1 MTQPLSPSE
10 MAMRKLFCF
19 GADSS
24 DISYGMIPKNEDA
37 ISHLLSDCITICMEG
52 SIKFPPDSAC
62 ILLKPLVLK

>member
-1 MTQPLSPSE
+1 MTQPLSPNE
-10 MAMRKLFCF
+10 RAMRKLLRF

-24 DISYGMIPKNEDA
+24 DISYGMIPESEDA

-62 ILLKPLVLK
+62 TLLKPLVLK